1 MANRPV
7 FVSRLQLTQQPLTD
21 GALARALTRF
31 PAMTA
36 RVIGAIHWEAL
47 RLWRKG
53 LPYLPKPAY
62 DPARARGE
70 TRA

>member
-1 MANRPV
+1 
-7 FVSRLQLTQQPLTD
+7 
-21 GALARALTRF
+21 
-31 PAMTA
+31 MTA

-53 LPYLPKPAY
+53 LPYLSKPAY
-62 DPARARGE
+62 DPAGARGA